1 MEHTEEIGK
10 CNDEVFRLHP
20 VKLNNQ
26 MQEAGE
32 QMLDYKNKDF
42 FALISGELTTETQDV
57 GTITI
62 QKELRM
68 TLLRHWTLYDSI
80 SNSNYCVSRLKI
92 GKEPGMKTFKRFLAT
107 IGVPLEQA
115 KQKYTYMDPKIR
127 NELKS
132 KILNNTNEFGLD
144 KILVD
149 SFVR

>member
-1 MEHTEEIGK
+1 
-10 CNDEVFRLHP
+10 
-20 VKLNNQ
+20 
-26 MQEAGE
+26 
-32 QMLDYKNKDF
+32 MLDYKNKDF